1 MALTAVAATALSGAH
16 LLAVFTAQRIGEI
29 VAAKWDEFALDGVEV
44 TIGDSDRFEGAL
56 KAFTKKVQK
65 SGILRD
71 LRRKR
76 YYLKPSEA
84 KAVKESAARRRKRTG
99 GRA

>member
-1 MALTAVAATALSGAH
+1 M
-16 LLAVFTAQRIGEI
+16 I
-29 VAAKWDEFALDGVEV
+29 EV
-44 TIGDSDRFEGAL
+44 TIGEGDRFEGAL
-56 KAFTKKVQK
+56 KAFKKKVQK

-84 KAVKESAARRRKRTG
+84 KAVKASAARRRKRTG
-99 GRA
+99 GRKD